1 MKKLHFAWVK
11 QRSLKM
17 LARKFLI
24 IALLPIIATLSGQE
38 LPKHFPL
45 DKEGEQYDL
54 NQKMSINMKDS
65 DIKNV
70 LMLIGELTGL
80 NIVISPSVKDTITAS
95 LENVSVKAALDA
107 ILKPNGYSYFTQE
120 NIVIVKD
127 MGIEMVGELETVV
140 IKLKY
145 INAKDLESPLGA
157 VFTDRG
163 RMQSFTPIVTSTGGG
178 NVSSNIIVISDVQ
191 DNIPHVLNMIEQLDL
206 AIPNINIAVRFI
218 ETNLDTSRGHGIDW
232 SKSAPIQIG
241 ETTND
246 SSFAI
251 PISLSNVAIATLK
264 PAQLVSA
271 LKIIQA
277 RGRSKLL
284 SSPQVTTL
292 DNHEA
297 ETSTTTTVYVQG
309 DNNNRTSNTADNL
322 TGTTI
327 FGSIGDRVSEK
338 DIGIELK
345 VTPRINELTKITLL
359 VDATVEAL
367 LSAAEI
373 NTDKPRS
380 TTRTVKTQ
388 VTVNDGDTVIIGGLI
403 AENVLENK
411 KFVPILSSI
420 PFVGKMF
427 QSLSITKE
435 QRELLIFITPNVIG

>member
-1 MKKLHFAWVK
+1 
-11 QRSLKM
+11 M

-24 IALLPIIATLSGQE
+24 TALLPIIATISGQE

-127 MGIEMVGELETVV
+127 MGIDMVGELETVV

-145 INAKDLESPLGA
+145 INAKDLASPLGA

-163 RMQSFTPIVTSTGGG
+163 RMQSFTPLVTSAGG
-178 NVSSNIIVISDVQ
+178 SAPSNIIIISDVQ
-191 DNIPHVLNMIEQLDL
+191 DNIPHVLDMINQLDL

-241 ETTND
+241 ETTDD

-297 ETSTTTTVYVQG
+297 ETSTTTTVYIAG
-309 DNNNRTSNTADNL
+309 DVRNRNQSSSTDGL

-327 FGSIGDRVSEK
+327 FGNIGENRVSEK

-345 VTPRINELTKITLL
+345 VTPRINEVTKITLL

-411 KFVPILSSI
+411 KFIPILSSI